1 MNKTFALFISIS
13 YSLCSYLLPSRYSKV
28 WTQALKNLCCLQY
41 NNCKKSGSLSSQS
54 LEAQALCLYSSQ
66 FIFFS
71 CSIAINYNVKQK
83 SPTLKAELFCFR
95 AIIRN
100 DSPKT
105 LKFHSQTLRLSP
117 TLHCQHKKLAPLM
130 RCSHCIS
137 VIATRIWIVYVFT
150 KLECRGYSLSTV
162 AIQLLHCIK
171 VITFFHTKKTDT
183 P

>member
-1 MNKTFALFISIS
+1 MTPIALKIRIVFIVIYALNKTFALFKSIS
-13 YSLCSYLLPSRYSKV
+13 YSLCSYVLPSQYSKV

-105 LKFHSQTLRLSP
+105 LKT
-117 TLHCQHKKLAPLM
+117 
-130 RCSHCIS
+130 
-137 VIATRIWIVYVFT
+137 IVKPFAF
-150 KLECRGYSLSTV
+150 R
-162 AIQLLHCIK
+162 LLHIAILKICTFIEMFPLCFSYRYTNLNCLCIY
-171 VITFFHTKKTDT
+171 
-183 P
+183 

>member
-1 MNKTFALFISIS
+1 MTPIALKIRIVFIVIYALNKTFALFKSIS
-13 YSLCSYLLPSRYSKV
+13 YSLCSYVLPSQYSKV

-105 LKFHSQTLRLSP
+105 LKKSLVNALPFRL
-117 TLHCQHKKLAPLM
+117 LHIDNLK
-130 RCSHCIS
+130 
-137 VIATRIWIVYVFT
+137 IATFKAVF
-150 KLECRGYSLSTV
+150 LLCFSYRYS
-162 AIQLLHCIK
+162 H
-171 VITFFHTKKTDT
+171 F
-183 P
+183 